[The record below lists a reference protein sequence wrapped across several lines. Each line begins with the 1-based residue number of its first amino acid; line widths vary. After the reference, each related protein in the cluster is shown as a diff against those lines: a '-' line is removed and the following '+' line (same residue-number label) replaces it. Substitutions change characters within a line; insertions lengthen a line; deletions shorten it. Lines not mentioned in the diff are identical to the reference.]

1 MTDVERAALDKA
13 AEQPREDLE
22 QMGEP
27 APEPA
32 RGKRKAQTRGYL
44 PGLRHRR
51 GGSRLD
57 PTHGGFPMTIYPT
70 DKRVRYATSLAV
82 WIVDT
87 QESHTV
93 GADQLL
99 AAMTVYATE
108 SGNMPDGCTCA
119 PESFSLSGLSGVTA
133 SPARVHRLG
142 QQGGIAMYGH
152 GTVPENGVAAEQGN
166 AHQCPHADAAGERQ
180 ARKLA
185 KAGRWD
191 DLYALTEPFP
201 PAPGTLQPAAPGSK
215 APAAW
220 QGEPLSVP
228 GVGVIPDRHVHPA
241 TRADLARLGTLATE
255 ATRLGSEARKAQA
268 AAAQGHMEVR
278 RLATEAAMSGKAL
291 DAAEVARMVRERQE
305 ATEATQAV
313 ADGTRDAVDKV
324 RREVAAGIAERRD
337 EWLTYLHGQAA
348 AGLARLDLVV
358 AELEAAVENL
368 AEIDRVRQTVE
379 QANSGR
385 LFSAGSMII
394 GNAVEAARRS
404 RERAA
409 TALAGL
415 ERHAAKASK
424 AKTAQKA

>member
-1 MTDVERAALDKA
+1 MTV
-13 AEQPREDLE
+13 
-22 QMGEP
+22 
-27 APEPA
+27 
-32 RGKRKAQTRGYL
+32 
-44 PGLRHRR
+44 
-51 GGSRLD
+51 
-57 PTHGGFPMTIYPT
+57 YPT
-70 DKRVRYATSLAV
+70 DKRVRYAPTLAV

-99 AAMTVYATE
+99 AAMMVYATE
-108 SGNMPDGCTCA
+108 SGDMPDGCTCA
-119 PESFSLSGLSGVTA
+119 PESFSISPMTGVTA

-142 QQGGIAMYGH
+142 QQGGIAIYGH
-152 GTVPENGVAAEQGN
+152 GTVPENGVAPERGN
-166 AHQCPHADAAGERQ
+166 AHQCPHADAGGERQ

-201 PAPGTLQPAAPGSK
+201 AAPGTLQPAAPGSK

-220 QGEPLSVP
+220 QGEPLSVS
-228 GVGVIPDRHVHPA
+228 GVGVIPDRHVHPS
-241 TRADLARLGTLATE
+241 TRADLARLGTLAAE

-268 AAAQGHMEVR
+268 AAAQGPMEVR

-305 ATEATQAV
+305 AAEAAQAV
-313 ADGTRDAVDKV
+313 ANGTRDAVDKV
-324 RREVAAGIAERRD
+324 RREVATGIAERRA
-337 EWLTYLHGQAA
+337 EWLTYLHGQAT

-385 LFSAGSMII
+385 LFSAGSMIV

-415 ERHAAKASK
+415 ERNAAKASK
-424 AKTAQKA
+424 ASA